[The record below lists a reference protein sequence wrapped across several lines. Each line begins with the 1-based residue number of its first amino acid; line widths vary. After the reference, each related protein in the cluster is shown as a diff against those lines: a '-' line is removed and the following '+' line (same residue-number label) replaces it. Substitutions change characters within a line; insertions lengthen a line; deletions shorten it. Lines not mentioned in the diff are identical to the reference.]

1 MSEPDIIDI
10 IDFQS
15 EDRSA
20 HQKSETRPV
29 PKSIKL
35 LIGGIALVLVI
46 AAVVLYGMSNK
57 TTSSVNMDG
66 DEEVMAVGGGADSD
80 QALGTDELIASLDVA
95 RVAPTR
101 AQKMDEQI
109 STMAS
114 QIQTMAQQI
123 KALTAQNKTLGQLN
137 TQVSKNTQDLKTTL
151 TQDDLTEIKLELD
164 NTLHKTMLQNNL
176 LQKSSKDIKIASAKP
191 DKKTYKKRT
200 TYRPR
205 LPFKLITIDQWGGDN
220 YAAVE
225 SNETTGI
232 ENLRRGDRLSGW
244 KIEQIDAVESSVVFK
259 NVTTGRSVKK
269 TFR

>member
-20 HQKSETRPV
+20 HQKSETKPV

-46 AAVVLYGMSNK
+46 AAVVLVGMSNK

-66 DEEVMAVGGGADSD
+66 DEEVMAVGGADSD
-80 QALGTDELIASLDVA
+80 QALGTDELIASLDVTRA
-95 RVAPTR
+95 VPTR
-101 AQKMDEQI
+101 EQKLDEQI

-114 QIQTMAQQI
+114 RIQTMAQQI

-151 TQDDLTEIKLELD
+151 TQDDLTEIKQDWD
-164 NTLHKTMLQNNL
+164 NR
-176 LQKSSKDIKIASAKP
+176 LQKTQEEIKIASAKP
-191 DKKTYKKRT
+191 DKKTNIDKKPYKKRT

-225 SNETTGI
+225 SNEKAGI

-259 NVTTGRSVKK
+259 NVTTGRSVKQ
-269 TFR
+269 TIR